1 MILKG
6 IVAALGVAGIFSAG
20 YNVWQQ
26 NQPYTLT
33 AYFIS
38 AEQLVGGND
47 VTLNGVPAGK
57 VDEVSIAP
65 EDSNAGAIVKLEVDR
80 RFAPLRQGTRADIRP
95 KGLLGVMY
103 VQLTPGTGAPI
114 GRGGSIPLQD
124 TSAPVTLDQINDI
137 FDPATREK
145 VHTATVQ
152 GGVALAGRGQ
162 DLNALIQQLPA
173 ISQDAADI
181 SAQLA
186 QRDQELDALAVEFDK
201 IAKMMADEAES
212 LKGDLANGGEL
223 LRVIAQHEANL
234 EQELVY
240 ASSALQKLN
249 AALSGHEKD
258 LNQILKEMPAL
269 EDDLKSFQTHSATAL
284 GIINPCVG
292 DIRTTLAEMASAM
305 NYKTPGATDGQ
316 GFELRTYAQ
325 NASTSPPTG
334 QKSPTQAQYPCSGS
348 SSP

>member
-6 IVAALGVAGIFSAG
+6 IAAALGVAGIFSAG

-26 NQPYTLT
+26 NQPYTVT
-33 AYFIS
+33 GYFIS
-38 AEQLVGGND
+38 AEQLVPGND
-47 VTLNGVPAGK
+47 VLVNGVPAGK
-57 VDEVSIAP
+57 VDDVSIAP
-65 EDSNAGAIVKLEVDR
+65 ETSTAGAVVKLEVDR
-80 RFAPLRQGTRADIRP
+80 QFVPLRQGTHADIRP
-95 KGLLGVMY
+95 KGLLGVMF

-114 GRGGSIPLQD
+114 PRGGSIPLQD
-124 TSAPVTLDQINDI
+124 TSAPVTLDQVNDI

-152 GGVALAGRGQ
+152 GGAAFAGRGQ
-162 DLNALIQQLPA
+162 DLNALLQQLPA

-212 LKGDLANGGEL
+212 LKGDLANGGQL
-223 LRVIAQHEANL
+223 LHVIAQHEENL
-234 EQELVY
+234 QLELIY

-258 LNQILKEMPAL
+258 LNRIFKEMPAL
-269 EDDLKSFQTHSATAL
+269 LDDLKSFQTHSATAL

-292 DIRTTLAEMASAM
+292 DIRTTLSEMASAM
-305 NYKTPGATDGQ
+305 NYKTPNGSTDGQ

-325 NASTSPPTG
+325 NVGPVTG
-334 QKSPTQAQYPCSGS
+334 QVAPTQSQYPCRGS
-348 SSP
+348 SGP